1 MYISSFMKAR
11 FICKDARLC
20 LYPCYFMHQSI
31 PAAPT
36 ALPPPPPGYC
46 EAFAALVSP
55 GGGAF
60 ANFVLP
66 GAGHLPTPRP
76 FLSFCHARCFLSEYN
91 YTDDFTHGKKADWLI
106 RHGQEK
112 LKRL

>member
-1 MYISSFMKAR
+1 MPGYVYIPVT
-11 FICKDARLC
+11 LC
-20 LYPCYFMHQSI
+20 ISQFKLR
-31 PAAPT
+31 
-36 ALPPPPPGYC
+36 LPPSPRPPPGYC

-76 FLSFCHARCFLSEYN
+76 FLSFCHARGFLSEYN
-91 YTDDFTHGKKADWLI
+91 YNDDFTHGKTADWLI